1 MNIVSHLNLKSFP
14 GQLGLGLVE
23 IFVSLTV
30 AMLLLSGLIT
40 LMLNNQQ
47 AYRLDHNLAEIQNN
61 GRYATTFM
69 SRTIRLA
76 GFRSP
81 PDFSKMID
89 YPDLSSIFPTGSE
102 LIQGTNNNVNGSD
115 TLTVRYQGSPS
126 GNVFDCLAQTV
137 NANQIAVNTFSVNNQ
152 GQLVCSAINNGVPN
166 ASNPAVL
173 VDGIEAMHIRFGE
186 DLNGDGQVDRYVPP
200 GFAGLVLNNVVS
212 IRIGLL
218 IRSLEQ
224 VNPTTNNQT
233 YALQDSLMGP
243 FNDKYLRRTVT
254 TTVKLRSSIGG

>member
-1 MNIVSHLNLKSFP
+1 MNIVSRLSPKSIKR
-14 GQLGLGLVE
+14 QLGLGLIE

-30 AMLLLSGLIT
+30 AMMLLSGLIT

-81 PDFSKMID
+81 PDFSKMIT
-89 YPDLSSIFPTGSE
+89 YTDLEDVFPSGSE
-102 LIQGTNNNVNGSD
+102 LVQGTSNNINGSD

-126 GNVFDCLAQTV
+126 GNIFDCLGQTV
-137 NANQIAVNTFSVNNQ
+137 NDGQMAVNTFSVNNQ
-152 GQLVCSAINNGVPN
+152 AQLICSAINNGIPN
-166 ASNPAVL
+166 PNNPTVL
-173 VDGIEAMHIRFGE
+173 VDGVEAMHIRFGE

-200 GFAGLVLNNVVS
+200 GYAGLLLNNVVS
-212 IRIGLL
+212 IRISLL
-218 IRSLEQ
+218 LRSLEQ
-224 VNPTTNNQT
+224 VSPTINSQT
-233 YALQDSLMGP
+233 YALQDSLLGP

-254 TTVKLRSSIGG
+254 TTIKLRSYTGG